1 MIPST
6 SISILCIVL
15 ISLSCCC
22 HAFTTTSLSSS
33 RSVITTPSQQ
43 QPSYDHN
50 HHRRQQQQRLGRR
63 HTHNNNNNVRI
74 NNRQTVLRMGLD
86 MVTYL
91 RCEWVSAALCTN
103 QTPRSA
109 NVCLILGVEDGR
121 PVTFIPR
128 TIETLITSTVEPD
141 GILPVSVERQLKQ
154 QEKNRGSAMVNIVNQ
169 RADDLKETSDESVDV
184 VISLQSAARMIETGL
199 DWKKSVQEAARVLK
213 PGGRFLF
220 VEQTTL
226 EDQNYL
232 EYVGS
237 LGIPESVAENDGDG
251 SDDEDD
257 SDEEEEYYPTF
268 ECIGYDDVDLV
279 LTPHVAGVFV
289 KSEDAGLSAAER
301 SAKEKKIEE
310 ERMAEASI
318 AAYERGRKR
327 KRKKKK
333 GAETENA

>member
-1 MIPST
+1 
-6 SISILCIVL
+6 
-15 ISLSCCC
+15 
-22 HAFTTTSLSSS
+22 
-33 RSVITTPSQQ
+33 
-43 QPSYDHN
+43 
-50 HHRRQQQQRLGRR
+50 
-63 HTHNNNNNVRI
+63 
-74 NNRQTVLRMGLD
+74 

-91 RCEWVSAALCTN
+91 RCEWVGAALCTN
-103 QTPRSA
+103 QTPRAA

-141 GILPVSVERQLKQ
+141 GVLPVSVERQLKQ
-154 QEKNRGSAMVNIVNQ
+154 QERNRGAATVSIVNQ

-184 VISLQSAARMIETGL
+184 VISLQAAARMIENGL

-226 EDQNYL
+226 ENDNYL

-237 LGIPESVAENDGDG
+237 LGIPDDGEE
-251 SDDEDD
+251 EDN
-257 SDEEEEYYPTF
+257 SEEEEYYPTF

-279 LTPHVAGVFV
+279 LTPHVAGAFV
-289 KSEDAGLSAAER
+289 KSEDAGLTAAER
-301 SAKEKKIEE
+301 AAKEAKIEE

-318 AAYERGRKR
+318 AAFERGIKKR

-333 GAETENA
+333 GAETS